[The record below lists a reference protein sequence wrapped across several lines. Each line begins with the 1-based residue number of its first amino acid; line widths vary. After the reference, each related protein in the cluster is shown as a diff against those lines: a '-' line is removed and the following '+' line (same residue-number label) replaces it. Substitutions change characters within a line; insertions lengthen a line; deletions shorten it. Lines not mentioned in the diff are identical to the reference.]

1 MDWLVSFEKL
11 DDENKAN
18 IFNMFGNEIYIYLTI
33 VVMLFKIL
41 KSFTHEEYIQ
51 RKQSLQLIIRVEVT
65 KTILFCP
72 SRVSG

>member
-33 VVMLFKIL
+33 VVILFKIL

-51 RKQSLQLIIRVEVT
+51 RKQSL
-65 KTILFCP
+65 
-72 SRVSG
+72 